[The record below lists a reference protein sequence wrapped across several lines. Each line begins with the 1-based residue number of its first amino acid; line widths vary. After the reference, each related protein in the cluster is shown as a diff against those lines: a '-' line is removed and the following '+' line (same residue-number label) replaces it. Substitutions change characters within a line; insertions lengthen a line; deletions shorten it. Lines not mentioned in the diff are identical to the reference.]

1 MNISEQ
7 INIYNVGA
15 YIMTYKA
22 RLNRAVNA
30 FAKSIQWWDSEA
42 AALAQIKLKA
52 AAHIKA
58 HPQPKAV
65 FLIG

>member
-1 MNISEQ
+1 
-7 INIYNVGA
+7 
-15 YIMTYKA
+15 MTYKA

-52 AAHIKA
+52 SAHIKA

-65 FLIG
+65 FLVG